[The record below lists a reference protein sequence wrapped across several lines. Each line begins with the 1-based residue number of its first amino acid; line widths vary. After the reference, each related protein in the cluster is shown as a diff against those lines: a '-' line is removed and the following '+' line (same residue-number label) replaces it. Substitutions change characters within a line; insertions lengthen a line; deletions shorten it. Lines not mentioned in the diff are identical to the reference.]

1 MDIGN
6 LTEGIVA
13 DLSSKNESDP
23 KDYDKGEYR
32 YCGKCGKPNA
42 RIKRNS
48 LGEKLYFDIP
58 CDCKRAELES
68 KPRKQKSTEEMTA
81 EWKRK
86 QAEYEA
92 KAERE
97 RQEQT
102 EKRRDRAFSDVRLK
116 QWTFDADDNANAH
129 ISSVARK
136 YVENFY
142 TMEQR
147 GKGLLLYGGVGT
159 GKTYIAACIIN
170 ALVEQGITCKLTNFS
185 RLANEW
191 MAREFNEK
199 QNFVDG
205 LNTYDLLVI
214 DDLGSERSSEFMNE
228 LVYSVIDTRHKSGKP
243 MIVTTNLSGDDLK
256 HPKDVT
262 AERVYSRLF
271 EMCIPI
277 EVKGADRRKLKLR
290 DADKDLKELL
300 GLTDGKV

>member
-6 LTEGIVA
+6 LTKDIMVGLTDTEGNI
-13 DLSSKNESDP
+13 SD
-23 KDYDKGEYR
+23 YEVGNLR

-42 RIKRNS
+42 RIKRNGS
-48 LGEKLYFDIP
+48 GDKLYFDMM
-58 CDCKRAELES
+58 CDCDK
-68 KPRKQKSTEEMTA
+68 
-81 EWKRK
+81 
-86 QAEYEA
+86 A
-92 KAERE
+92 KAEKERASRPPIDQEAVNRKRRE
-97 RQEQT
+97 EEDREKKIQT
-102 EKRRDRAFSDVRLK
+102 EKRRNRAFTDVRLK
-116 QWTFDADDNANAH
+116 KWTFDSDDNANAH
-129 ISSVARK
+129 ITSVAKK

-142 TMEQR
+142 TMEKR

-170 ALVEQGITCKLTNFS
+170 ALVEQGVTCKLTNFS

-199 QNFVDG
+199 QNFIDG
-205 LNTYDLLVI
+205 LNTYELLVI
-214 DDLGSERSSEFMNE
+214 DDLGSERSSDFMNE

-262 AERVYSRLF
+262 SERVFSRLF
-271 EMCIPI
+271 EMCIPV
-277 EVKGADRRKLKLR
+277 EVKGQDRRKLKLR

-300 GLTDGKV
+300 GLTDGQV